1 MVQNNIYMETLTT
14 TSVLHK
20 TITINNLNIF
30 YREAGPA
37 DAPVVL
43 LLHGFPSTSHMY
55 RDLIR
60 DLADKYH
67 VIAPDYPGFG
77 QSSIPALTGFEYT
90 FDNLALVMEQFIDQL
105 GLTKFSWYLQ
115 DYGGPIGFRIISKR
129 PELVEALIIQ
139 NANVYNEGLGPVVQE
154 IGALQQAEDEKAL
167 EAAIVR
173 KLSFEKIKEEHL
185 LGASAPEKVSPDSY
199 ELAYAYM
206 SRPGVET
213 IQVAL
218 FRNYSTNFPKYPEW
232 QQYLRTHQPRVL
244 VVWGKNDLIFTWPG
258 AEAYKRDVPDAEV
271 HLLDG
276 SHFVL
281 EEYHEEVAALIDDFL
296 KR

>member
-1 MVQNNIYMETLTT
+1 MQTLTT

-20 TITINNLNIF
+20 TVTVNDLNIF

-37 DAPVVL
+37 DAPVIL

-60 DLADKYH
+60 DLAHTYH

-77 QSSIPALTGFEYT
+77 QSSIPPLTAFEYT
-90 FDNLALVMEQFIDQL
+90 FDNLAGIMEQFIDQL

-139 NANVYNEGLGPVVQE
+139 NANVYDEGLGPVVQE
-154 IGALQQAEDEKAL
+154 IGALQQAGDEKAL
-167 EAAIVR
+167 EAAIAR
-173 KLSFEKIKEEHL
+173 KLSLEKIKEEHL
-185 LGASAPEKVSPDSY
+185 LGAANPEAVSPDSY
-199 ELAYAYM
+199 ELAHAYM
-206 SRPGVET
+206 ARPGVEAV
-213 IQVAL
+213 QVAL
-218 FRNYSTNFPKYPEW
+218 FRNYGTNFPKYPEW

-258 AEAYKRDVPDAEV
+258 AEAYKRDVPDAEI

-276 SHFVL
+276 SHFAL
-281 EEYHEEVAALIDDFL
+281 EEYHGEIAALIHDFL

>member
-14 TSVLHK
+14 TTVLHK
-20 TITINNLNIF
+20 TITVNGLNIF

-37 DAPVVL
+37 NAPVIL

-60 DLADKYH
+60 DLANSYH

-77 QSSIPALTGFEYT
+77 QSSIPALSEFEYT
-90 FDNLALVMEQFIDQL
+90 FDNLALVVEQFIDQL

-154 IGALQQAEDEKAL
+154 IGALQQAGDEKAL
-167 EAAIVR
+167 DAAIAR
-173 KLSFEKIKEEHL
+173 KLSLEKIKEEHL
-185 LGASAPEKVSPDSY
+185 LGAANPETVSPDSY
-199 ELAYAYM
+199 ELAHAYM
-206 SRPGVET
+206 ARPGVEAV
-213 IQVAL
+213 QVAL
-218 FRNYSTNFPKYPEW
+218 FRNYGTNFPKYPEW

-258 AEAYKRDVPDAEV
+258 AEAYKKDVPGAEV

-276 SHFVL
+276 SHFAL
-281 EEYHEEVAALIDDFL
+281 EEYHEEIAALIHDFL

>member
-1 MVQNNIYMETLTT
+1 MVQNNNHMQTLTT

-20 TITINNLNIF
+20 TITVNGLHIF

-37 DAPVVL
+37 DAPVIL

-60 DLADKYH
+60 DLANRYH

-77 QSSIPALTGFEYT
+77 QSSIPALTEFEYT

-154 IGALQQAEDEKAL
+154 IGALQQAGDEKAL

-173 KLSFEKIKEEHL
+173 KLSLEKIKEEHL
-185 LGASAPEKVSPDSY
+185 LGAANPETVSPDSY

-206 SRPGVET
+206 ARPGVEAV
-213 IQVAL
+213 QVAL
-218 FRNYSTNFPKYPEW
+218 FRNYATNFPRYPEW

-244 VVWGKNDLIFTWPG
+244 VVWGKNDPIFTWPG
-258 AEAYKRDVPDAEV
+258 AEAYKKDVPDAEV

-276 SHFVL
+276 SHFAL
-281 EEYHEEVAALIDDFL
+281 EEYHEEIAVLIHDFL

>member
-1 MVQNNIYMETLTT
+1 METLTT
-14 TSVLHK
+14 TTVLHK
-20 TITINNLNIF
+20 TITVNGLNIF

-37 DAPVVL
+37 NAPVIL

-60 DLADKYH
+60 DLANSYH

-77 QSSIPALTGFEYT
+77 QSSIPALSEFEYT
-90 FDNLALVMEQFIDQL
+90 FDNLALVVEQFIDQL

-154 IGALQQAEDEKAL
+154 IGALQQAGDEKAL
-167 EAAIVR
+167 DAAIAC
-173 KLSFEKIKEEHL
+173 KLSLEKIKEEHL
-185 LGASAPEKVSPDSY
+185 LGAANPETVSPDSY
-199 ELAYAYM
+199 ELAHAYM
-206 SRPGVET
+206 ARPGVEAV
-213 IQVAL
+213 QVAL
-218 FRNYSTNFPKYPEW
+218 FRNYGTNFPKYPEW

-258 AEAYKRDVPDAEV
+258 AEAYKKDVPGAEV

-276 SHFVL
+276 SHFAL
-281 EEYHEEVAALIDDFL
+281 EEYHEEIAALIHDFL

>member
-20 TITINNLNIF
+20 TITVKGLNIF

-37 DAPVVL
+37 DAPVIL

-55 RDLIR
+55 RDLIP
-60 DLADKYH
+60 DLADRYH

-77 QSSIPALTGFEYT
+77 QSSIPALSAFDYT
-90 FDNLALVMEQFIDQL
+90 FDNLAQVMEQFIDQL
-105 GLTKFSWYLQ
+105 GLSKFSWYLQ
-115 DYGGPIGFRIISKR
+115 DYGGPIGFRNISKR

-154 IGALQQAEDEKAL
+154 IGVLQQAGDEKAL

-173 KLSFEKIKEEHL
+173 KLSLEKIKEEHL
-185 LGASAPEKVSPDSY
+185 LDAANPETVSPDSY
-199 ELAYAYM
+199 ELAHAYM
-206 SRPGVET
+206 ARPGVEAV
-213 IQVAL
+213 QVAL
-218 FRNYSTNFPKYPEW
+218 FRNYESNFPRYPEW

-281 EEYHEEVAALIDDFL
+281 EEYHEEIAALIHDFL